1 MIMKSIG
8 TAGAERAA
16 RACPVTSTE
25 VRNSMINF
33 VKIIFILTFLPI
45 GTTDQLGNKPLQIQN
60 NYKIIRYRAI
70 SVVNDSF
77 FYIIFRLRYC
87 RSEVRHK

>member
-1 MIMKSIG
+1 MIMKSVG
-8 TAGAERAA
+8 TAGAERGA
-16 RACPVTSTE
+16 RAFPVTSTE
-25 VRNSMINF
+25 VRESMINF
-33 VKIIFILTFLPI
+33 VKIIFIFTFLPI

-60 NYKIIRYRAI
+60 NYKIYRAI

>member
-1 MIMKSIG
+1 MIMKSVG

-16 RACPVTSTE
+16 RAFPVTSTE

-45 GTTDQLGNKPLQIQN
+45 GTTDQLGNKPL
-60 NYKIIRYRAI
+60 
-70 SVVNDSF
+70 
-77 FYIIFRLRYC
+77 
-87 RSEVRHK
+87 